1 MFASTLSGSNCPSK
15 VQHMAF
21 GIRWA
26 MNRHCSMHHQ
36 VDAEHPKSSEALLK
50 SEPQKVPVHANI
62 QDGQPRKTWMKR
74 FTFRDSAR
82 SEPILL
88 LNFSQVSLDDFTFPD
103 SFPSFKNISSLA
115 NAIFKSI
122 VEKLH
127 ISKIPEK
134 TFHFSEICHLGFWR
148 KQRFQEKKQR
158 EKVSNSFK
166 EVKAKPLLHAELQ
179 SGTF

>member
-1 MFASTLSGSNCPSK
+1 
-15 VQHMAF
+15 
-21 GIRWA
+21 
-26 MNRHCSMHHQ
+26 MHHQ

-82 SEPILL
+82 SKPILL